1 VWISKREVRELS
13 KNIRE
18 IIDGQDIDL
27 RVSNE
32 GDWNVL
38 KNDIHILAKLKN
50 EQVNILQ
57 HDKNVLKETL
67 ADISHQLNTPL
78 TSMLIMIDLL
88 ENAPPEKQVEFIQNI
103 KTGLDRTEWLVSTLL
118 KMAKL
123 EAGAVEFSRDEITSS
138 AIIEQAM
145 IPLQIQLEVK
155 NQQIEVSGETKL
167 RCDKRWT
174 AEALTNII
182 KNASEHSPDG
192 ATIHIESGE
201 NPISTWVSVTDCGKG
216 LTTTQIASIFRRF
229 EGSRTGTGYGI
240 GLPLALAIMR
250 GQDGDVEVA
259 SGDNNVGATF
269 TLKFYR
275 SL

>member
-50 EQVNILQ
+50 EQVNVLQ
-57 HDKNVLKETL
+57 HDKDILKETL

-103 KTGLDRTEWLVSTLL
+103 KTGLGRTEWLVSTLL

-123 EAGAVEFSRDEITSS
+123 EAGAVEFSRDEITFN

-155 NQQIEVSGETKL
+155 NQQIEVSGETEL

-216 LTTTQIASIFRRF
+216 LTTKQIASIFRRF

-269 TLKFYR
+269 TLKFYHT
-275 SL
+275 

>member
-1 VWISKREVRELS
+1 MWISKREVRELS

-50 EQVNILQ
+50 EQVNVLQ
-57 HDKNVLKETL
+57 HDKDILKETL

-103 KTGLDRTEWLVSTLL
+103 KTGLGRTEWLVSTLL

-123 EAGAVEFSRDEITSS
+123 EAGAVEFSRDEITFN

-155 NQQIEVSGETKL
+155 NQQIEVSGETEL

-216 LTTTQIASIFRRF
+216 LTTKQIASIFRRF

-269 TLKFYR
+269 TLKFYHT
-275 SL
+275 